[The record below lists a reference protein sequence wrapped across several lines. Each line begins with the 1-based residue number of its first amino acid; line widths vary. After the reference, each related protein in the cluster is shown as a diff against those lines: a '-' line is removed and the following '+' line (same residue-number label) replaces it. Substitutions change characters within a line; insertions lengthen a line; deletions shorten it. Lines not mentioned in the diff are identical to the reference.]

1 MEASLRLNS
10 AFKSTRATIA
20 FLWVAS
26 AAYALL
32 AVLAAAQA
40 GVGARLLAAGA
51 VVGLALIA
59 VRASRNIRGGR
70 AM

>member
-1 MEASLRLNS
+1 MRLNS
-10 AFKSTRATIA
+10 AFKSTQATIA
-20 FLWVAS
+20 FVWAFSV
-26 AAYALL
+26 AYALL

-59 VRASRNIRGGR
+59 VRASRDIRGGR

>member
-1 MEASLRLNS
+1 MEASLRVSS
-10 AFKSTRATIA
+10 AFKGTQATIT
-20 FLWVAS
+20 FVWVLS
-26 AAYALL
+26 AVLAVL

-59 VRASRNIRGGR
+59 VRASRDIRGGR